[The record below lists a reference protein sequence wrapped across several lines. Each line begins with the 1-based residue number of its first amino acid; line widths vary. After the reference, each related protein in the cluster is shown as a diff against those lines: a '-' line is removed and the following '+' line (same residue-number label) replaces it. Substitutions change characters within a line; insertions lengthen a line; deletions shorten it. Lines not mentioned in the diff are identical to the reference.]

1 MITLLE
7 IYCKWYVELD
17 RDDDAQRA
25 LRLTMVVLG
34 LSRYFK
40 YEFLYYGGFVDK
52 IKLLDFAAL
61 IPKVKNL
68 IFE

>member
-1 MITLLE
+1 MMMPRGL
-7 IYCKWYVELD
+7 Y
-17 RDDDAQRA
+17 AF
-25 LRLTMVVLG
+25 TMVVLG
-34 LSRYFK
+34 LSIYFK